1 MSVLP
6 REDPV
11 LSRGTGVP
19 GAGCLPHLCPGVRSR
34 LPYRSE
40 PTPAARRGSKG
51 RAPSRSWRAQDRCTW
66 RAACGIARREV
77 QRATQ
82 LAARRCSLERRAAL
96 ELALPLDCPAD
107 ASCASLR
114 PHLCPVSALAF
125 PIAPSPPS
133 HPRRDAA
140 GTVAR
145 LSVRGAARC
154 VARTW
159 RAACDTAL
167 REVQRAT
174 QLAARRCAVERR
186 AAIELVPLFE
196 Q

>member
-11 LSRGTGVP
+11 SSRGTGVP

-51 RAPSRSWRAQDRCTW
+51 RALSCSWLAQDRCTW

-107 ASCASLR
+107 STCASLR
-114 PHLCPVSALAF
+114 PPPLPQCPLS
-125 PIAPSPPS
+125 PSPSLRAP
-133 HPRRDAA
+133 PLPPAARRGRNCRAPFCSWR
-140 GTVAR
+140 GQVRSTNVAR
-145 LSVRGAARC
+145 SVRHCASRSAARNTARGASLRSGAAR
-154 VARTW
+154 RN
-159 RAACDTAL
+159 
-167 REVQRAT
+167 
-174 QLAARRCAVERR
+174 
-186 AAIELVPLFE
+186 
-196 Q
+196 